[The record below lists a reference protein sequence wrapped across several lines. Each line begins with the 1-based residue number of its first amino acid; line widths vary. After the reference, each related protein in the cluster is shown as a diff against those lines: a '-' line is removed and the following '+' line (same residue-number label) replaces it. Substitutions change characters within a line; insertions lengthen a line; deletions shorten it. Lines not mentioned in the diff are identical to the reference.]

1 MRPLW
6 HSVAWQLPIAGACD
20 RMPRLWQV
28 SQASV
33 EVLMKLLLIRHGES
47 VANQERRNQGQLDSP
62 LSPRGRAQ
70 ALALSRRLAREPWPI
85 STLYASDLSRAAETA
100 QILAQELGLPL
111 VLDARLREF
120 DTGVLSGLTSEEIE
134 RQYPDLWQQ
143 FQSSPTWVTVPGA
156 ESLDDL
162 RQRLMSLVDQIL
174 AEHDPG
180 ETVALVSHGGS
191 LGVLLSHLLGLA
203 PNQPPPFHFDNTSL
217 SMLDWTARGIGLV
230 FHNDTCHLASQLE

>member
-1 MRPLW
+1 
-6 HSVAWQLPIAGACD
+6 
-20 RMPRLWQV
+20 
-28 SQASV
+28 
-33 EVLMKLLLIRHGES
+33 MKLLLIRHGES

-62 LSPRGRAQ
+62 LSERGRIQ
-70 ALALSRRLAREPWPI
+70 ALALANRLARDSWAL
-85 STLYASDLSRAAETA
+85 STLYASDLSRAAQTA
-100 QILAQELGLPL
+100 QILAGELGVPL

-156 ESLDDL
+156 ESLDGL
-162 RQRLMSLVDQIL
+162 RRRLMSLVDQIL
-174 AEHDPG
+174 AHHGKE

-203 PNQPPPFHFDNTSL
+203 PDQPPPFHFDNTSL
-217 SMLDWTARGIGLV
+217 TMLDWTGRGISLV
-230 FHNDTCHLASQLE
+230 FHNDTCHLDSQQE